1 MITLKGL
8 SIFVAALIVGMTF
21 TAMVSDL
28 KREAAMISKV
38 KSGETILTCLFS
50 NGFRVVPKEKVTGFE
65 HGYWKFDNGAASSCT
80 LTEAVKP

>member
-1 MITLKGL
+1 MSTLKGFTL
-8 SIFVAALIVGMTF
+8 FLAALIVGMTF

-38 KSGETILTCLFS
+38 KSGELILTCLFS
-50 NGFRVVPKEKVTGFE
+50 NGWRVVPAEQVTGFE

-80 LTEAVKP
+80 LTDAVKP

>member
-28 KREAAMISKV
+28 KREAVLVSNVQSGKV
-38 KSGETILTCLFS
+38 ILTCLFS
-50 NGFRVVPKEKVTGFE
+50 NGWRVVPAEQVTGFE